1 MCAASPITLLHNIVS
16 GLWASQA
23 SGVAVREYG
32 RVVPLGSD
40 GSYMVYE
47 RLDYA
52 ETKRRA
58 PDAAAAMKRLKSLAR
73 GQTWREQG
81 DEEVRA
87 RRAWGGGLTVGAD
100 RWGLARVHTT
110 VSWHFL
116 RRSVLIL
123 ITKLAQVSCQLMRV
137 AGS

>member
-1 MCAASPITLLHNIVS
+1 MLLAVGNARLCAVRLAQAYAQLAQSHWVLDVVS

-73 GQTWREQG
+73 GQTWGEQA

-87 RRAWGGGLTVGAD
+87 RRAWGGGLTEGACQGAQQRVGS
-100 RWGLARVHTT
+100 L
-110 VSWHFL
+110 
-116 RRSVLIL
+116 
-123 ITKLAQVSCQLMRV
+123 CQ
-137 AGS
+137 GQS